1 MFYLRLIH
9 LLEPDPNHLS
19 LSNHMS
25 QVENVSGTS
34 AFHTHT
40 HTFPITS
47 QNCCQYNKCKSP
59 RQTQRAAAV
68 ELTGTLHEKERERER
83 DSNSLGHTVH
93 LFIDTL
99 HCDCL
104 YMRYGKK
111 SCLFGLYLSAYGF
124 VGILQC
130 LRCGWAVCY

>member
-25 QVENVSGTS
+25 RLENVSGTS

-68 ELTGTLHEKERERER
+68 ELTGISHEKERERETPTASGTR
-83 DSNSLGHTVH
+83 CTCLLTLYTV
-93 LFIDTL
+93 IACICTVN
-99 HCDCL
+99 
-104 YMRYGKK
+104 K
-111 SCLFGLYLSAYGF
+111 SCLFVLYLSEYGF

-130 LRCGWAVCY
+130 LQLWMAVRY